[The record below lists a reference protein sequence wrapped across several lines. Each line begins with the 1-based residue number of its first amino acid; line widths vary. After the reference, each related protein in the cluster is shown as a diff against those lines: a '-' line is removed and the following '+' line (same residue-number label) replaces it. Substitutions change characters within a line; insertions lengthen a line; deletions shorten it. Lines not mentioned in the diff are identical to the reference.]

1 MRITVVSTKTIQELR
16 ERVVAFRD
24 ARNWEQFHSLKNLI
38 VSLNIEAAEL
48 LELTQWK
55 DDSALEQEQNDP
67 AFVRRVEEEAAD
79 VLLYLMLVANRVGF
93 DLVDAAHRKI
103 DHNEEKYPVHKAYGS
118 AKKYNQL

>member
-1 MRITVVSTKTIQELR
+1 MRIKVVSTKTIQELR

-55 DDSALEQEQNDP
+55 DDTTLEQEQNDP